1 VSSRPLRVSVVGIDG
16 SGKSSTTLRAIQ
28 QLSAEGRICKPGRD
42 AFVQQGADREYC
54 FPRISNVVERVFCR
68 VDASRRRG
76 LIGLSRIAFIAYQ
89 RWLEPHM
96 IRRFQPALVLNTRCM
111 IIDPAIYSDIY
122 WPTLSRFSLKR
133 KIVAFHRFSGL
144 PFRDLYVF
152 LRTPAAVALDRIHR
166 RVAQTP
172 GLAQQPREY
181 WLHLHESEAILA
193 RLGACFE
200 EALEVAHGLAAFDIV
215 EVETTRYDELAVAQR
230 IADEIRNRLTAEDRI
245 GVPTCA

>member
-1 VSSRPLRVSVVGIDG
+1 M
-16 SGKSSTTLRAIQ
+16 
-28 QLSAEGRICKPGRD
+28 ICKPGRD
-42 AFVQQGADREYC
+42 AFVQQGADRKYC
-54 FPRISNVVERVFCR
+54 FPRISNLVERVFCG
-68 VDASRRRG
+68 VDASRRRA

-96 IRRFQPALVLNTRCM
+96 IRRFRPALVLNTRCM
-111 IIDPAIYSDIY
+111 IIDPAIYCDIY

-133 KIVAFHRFSGL
+133 KIAAFHRFSGL

-172 GLAQQPREY
+172 ALAQQPREY

-193 RLGACFE
+193 RLGGRFE
-200 EALEVAHGLAAFDIV
+200 EALEVARSFTGFDIV

-230 IADEIRNRLTAEDRI
+230 IADEIRKRLTAENRI
-245 GVPTCA
+245 RVRTCA

>member
-1 VSSRPLRVSVVGIDG
+1 VNRRPLRVSVVGIDG

-42 AFVQQGADREYC
+42 AFVQQGSDRQYC
-54 FPRISNVVERVFCR
+54 FPRISNFVERVFRR

-76 LIGLSRIAFIAYQ
+76 LIGLSRIAFVGYQ

-96 IRRFQPALVLNTRCM
+96 IRRFQPVLVLNTRCM
-111 IIDPAIYSDIY
+111 IIDPVIYCDIY
-122 WPTLSRFSLKR
+122 WPTLSRFSLKQ
-133 KIVAFHRFSGL
+133 KIAAFHRFAGL
-144 PFRDLYVF
+144 PFRDLYVL

-172 GLAQQPREY
+172 DLAQQPREY

-193 RLGACFE
+193 RLGRRFE
-200 EALEVAHGLAAFDIV
+200 EVLEVARGLAGFDIV
-215 EVETTRYDELAVAQR
+215 EVETTLYDELAVARR
-230 IADEIRNRLTAEDRI
+230 IAEEIRNRLTAEDRI
-245 GVPTCA
+245 QVPTCA

>member
-1 VSSRPLRVSVVGIDG
+1 VNRRPLRVSVVGIDG
-16 SGKSSTTLRAIQ
+16 SGKSSATLRAIQ
-28 QLSAEGRICKPGRD
+28 QLYAEGRICKPGRD
-42 AFVQQGADREYC
+42 AFVQLGSERQYC
-54 FPRISNVVERVFCR
+54 FPRISNLVERVFCR
-68 VDASRRRG
+68 VDASRRRA

-111 IIDPAIYSDIY
+111 VIDPAIYCDIY
-122 WPTLSRFSLKR
+122 WPTLSRFSLKQ
-133 KIVAFHRFSGL
+133 KIAAFHRFSGL

-166 RVAQTP
+166 RIAQTP
-172 GLAQQPREY
+172 ALAQQPREY

-193 RLGACFE
+193 RLGGRFE
-200 EALEVAHGLAAFDIV
+200 EALNVAQGLAGFDIV

-245 GVPTCA
+245 RVPTCA